1 METAEVGNKTTVKA
15 GRKRRWASIRRY
27 PVASIAIVLLVVL
40 CAIFAPLIS
49 RQSPYIGDLSN
60 VVGPA
65 VWQKGG
71 SMTHILG
78 TDHLGRD
85 VLSRLIYGSQISLI
99 VAVCS
104 ILLGATAGTVLGM
117 FSAYLGGWVDS
128 LIMRVTDTFLAMPN
142 ILIAI
147 VMVAVVGPSLM
158 NIIIVISVVTWAQY
172 ARMIRGEALSIR
184 ERNFIAL
191 ATIAGSS
198 KTRIVFTHI
207 LPNVTNTLIVLATLN
222 VGQIILLEATL
233 SFLGLG
239 IPPPTPTW
247 GRMVADGRDYIA
259 SAWWL
264 AAFPGFAIMVFVLAM
279 NFLGDWLRDTL
290 DPRRR
295 QL

>member
-1 METAEVGNKTTVKA
+1 METAGIENRATVKA
-15 GRKRRWASIRRY
+15 GRKRVWASLRRY
-27 PVASIAIVLLVVL
+27 PVVSIAIVLLVVL

-49 RQSPYIGDLSN
+49 PHSPYIGDLSI
-60 VVGPA
+60 VVSPV
-65 VWQKGG
+65 VWQEGG
-71 SMTHILG
+71 SMSHILG

-85 VLSRLIYGSQISLI
+85 VLSRLIYGAQISLI

-104 ILLGATAGTVLGM
+104 ILLGATVGTVLGM

-147 VMVAVVGPSLM
+147 VTVAVVGPSLM
-158 NIIIVISVVTWAQY
+158 NIIFIIALVTWAQY

-184 ERNFIAL
+184 ERDFIAL

-207 LPNVTNTLIVLATLN
+207 LPNVVNTLIVLATLN

-279 NFLGDWLRDTL
+279 NILGDWLRDTL